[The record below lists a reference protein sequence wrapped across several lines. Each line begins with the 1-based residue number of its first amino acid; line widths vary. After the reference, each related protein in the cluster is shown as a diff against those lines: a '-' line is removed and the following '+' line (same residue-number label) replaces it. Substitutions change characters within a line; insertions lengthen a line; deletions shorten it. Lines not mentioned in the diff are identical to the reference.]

1 MSGLLSGTADRARGT
16 GPPPAATIREES
28 SEKSLRGTESRAESY
43 KAHVLGAMV
52 KNPMQV
58 GKFGATGSP
67 LRAGGTGSSMLMHS
81 SPKATTPLAPG
92 AGPDFKYQTMQFFH
106 SLKNETPQ
114 VKAREVNAT
123 APISAFRRNGGT
135 RTKSVIQ

>member
-1 MSGLLSGTADRARGT
+1 MGGALSGSAACARGT
-16 GPPPAATIREES
+16 GPPPAVTIREES
-28 SEKSLRGTESRAESY
+28 SERSLRGSESRAESY
-43 KAHVLGAMV
+43 KAHILGAMV
-52 KNPMQV
+52 KNPV
-58 GKFGATGSP
+58 KVAKFGATGSP

-92 AGPDFKYQTMQFFH
+92 ASPDFKYQTMQFFH
-106 SLKNETPQ
+106 AAKNETPS